1 MYSDIKDNVSRPPGL
16 TRKLVESI
24 MDGSI
29 NNLLRIFLIMKFLFC
44 MIGLLLMVEGL
55 PYFAFPDRM
64 KRWMKMIQELPNHQ
78 LRVGLLIV
86 YLSRR

>member
-1 MYSDIKDNVSRPPGL
+1 
-16 TRKLVESI
+16 
-24 MDGSI
+24 
-29 NNLLRIFLIMKFLFC
+29 MKFLLC
-44 MIGLLLMVEGL
+44 LIGLLLMVEGL

-78 LRVGLLIV
+78 LRIFGFVSMCVGLLIV

>member
-1 MYSDIKDNVSRPPGL
+1 
-16 TRKLVESI
+16 
-24 MDGSI
+24 
-29 NNLLRIFLIMKFLFC
+29 MKFLFC